1 MKLDWTLYLNTLKPK
16 GRLHFVGAPMEPLD
30 VGVFSLISGQKTL
43 SGSPVGSPTTI
54 ELMLEFARLHKIKP
68 QIEVYPMSRI
78 NEAFDHLKSGNA
90 KYRIVLSND

>member
-1 MKLDWTLYLNTLKPK
+1 
-16 GRLHFVGAPMEPLD
+16 
-30 VGVFSLISGQKTL
+30 
-43 SGSPVGSPTTI
+43 
-54 ELMLEFARLHKIKP
+54 MLEFARLHKIKP